1 MPDSFKLPPHKLIK
15 ASDKPFL
22 VIVLDGFGE
31 DQEDE
36 FNAVYRAEMPC
47 LNSLKK
53 NAPDRY
59 MLVKAHGTAVG
70 LPSDADM
77 GNSEVSRCASHALV
91 ITTLQMPCTACF

>member
-1 MPDSFKLPPHKLIK
+1 MGDAFKLPPHKLIPS
-15 ASDKPFL
+15 SDKPFL

-36 FNAVYRAEMPC
+36 FNAAFRAEMPC
-47 LNSLKK
+47 INSLKK

-77 GNSEVSRCASHALV
+77 GNSEVCEK
-91 ITTLQMPCTACF
+91 

>member
-1 MPDSFKLPPHKLIK
+1 MGDGFKLQPHKLIPE
-15 ASDKPFL
+15 SDKPFL

-36 FNAVYRAEMPC
+36 FNAVFKAEMPC

-53 NAPDRY
+53 NKPDTY
-59 MLVKAHGTAVG
+59 TLVKAHGTAVG

-77 GNSEVSRCASHALV
+77 GNSEVKLPVTSWGFLLDASF
-91 ITTLQMPCTACF
+91 C